1 MPTYRVTTPEGA
13 VYRIEGPEGASE
25 QQLILAAKRYE
36 RQAKIDELTKRRAE
50 LNAAPTEPPET
61 TFGGN
66 VKEFFKGVVPGAI
79 GLAETAGTGIAAML
93 PEETEKAA
101 REKIKEIAGIAK
113 KPFEA
118 AEGYQESVG
127 RRLSEGLGSTIP
139 FFLLGPAGL
148 AGRAAAAGLG
158 VAAGAGEARESAE
171 QKGAT
176 PEERRTATLLGA
188 PTGLL
193 DLLAPNIPGFKSII
207 TTALARGGI
216 EGATE
221 AAQKISQNLIAKGV
235 YDPSQPV
242 LAGSGEEGAYGAGVG
257 ALASLILD
265 LTVGRKARQ
274 ARFGERPAETQPPPP
289 PESGV
294 RPPSAQAP
302 QGELFPAELAQA
314 QEEVAKREGPPTS
327 AMRQEEPARERT
339 ATEAGQMSLFEGEA
353 GPSELETK
361 QPDLFGMV
369 MPDRKEEAA
378 QEEPE
383 VKAERD
389 ERQQELPL
397 TGGATK
403 EEALEEIRKLDEA
416 EKKFEE
422 DLAQTDARIKQSRE
436 RETEEKRFEI
446 LLPILDSGAPNIPKT
461 FIKEL
466 QKQGFTDLKLTDT
479 ERDLIKSAYDVRLKI
494 NNAKQVIAKK
504 IGAENKAEIDK
515 LKQRLESDF
524 YKRLAVT
531 SEIEPSAPAELEQME
546 SLIPEKKET
555 RTPEQPSFPGMGKP
569 KGAAPVQEPVQEEEV
584 ETAFSPVITPDLLD
598 GTGLSKQSGYYKQL
612 VNKDMTV
619 PEQQNQVRDILVDV
633 RSNPNLSASTK
644 QGIERVAMQAF
655 GALAKQGELF
665 GPKGGVIKPASK
677 PKPAPK
683 TEEKKEA
690 PKTEEKKDV
699 PKTEPKS
706 EAPKT
711 EGKKDATD
719 KDVKQG
725 SGDGAP
731 SGESRKTA
739 GDTEKPATPK
749 RGGVASD
756 AQPADETGVRKEP
769 DGGTLKK
776 EAPKTEAKKEEKKEA
791 PKTEAKKEAPKTET
805 KKADPKLGFYGKVAT
820 EGAVETSATGE
831 PMVGKGDAIDALAYD
846 VYVASMF
853 TDKGGL
859 IGTAKMTKMLLD
871 LRAGRTPEDLN
882 FGGPTTVSTPE
893 SGGKYARSFF
903 ESLDEA
909 GLKRFREA
917 LYNYFTKVETQV
929 QMGIS
934 RFSDRQAY
942 EKALQEQLTRP
953 EGVEAPKGGDRV
965 PARKPIPVA
974 EHGDYKPPRPLGLRV
989 GAMDFADLPS
999 GASHPAPEE
1008 LKREFVVFYQPVH
1021 PAVTKALQGGDLTG
1035 ALTLLGNAHLGRAST
1050 VAKVLAPLMKGV
1062 KVELVEDLKNAQGRP
1077 LAGSYDYTTNTIRLN
1092 VDKYMSPHALL
1103 HEATHAAFARVL
1115 SNKSHPAYKQ
1125 LSELYNNVKDSLD
1138 TAYGARSLEDF
1149 VSEAFSNPE
1158 FIAKLAAINPRGEKI
1173 SAWRR
1178 FSNAVLNYLR
1188 SAIGLDTKGLD
1199 SALDTT
1205 DRALLDLLAPNAQA
1219 MGVGSLYQAS
1229 VLGTGAEV
1237 FKAID
1242 NRILSLPAI
1251 NNAWASRFY
1260 ELIRN
1265 KIPGVSNALVLRS
1278 LPLNALVEVAVK
1290 DIPMAAKLDTLEK
1303 QWNGAVDRRRRE
1315 ADATMTRIQRWLK
1328 ADKNKETVLNDVV
1341 TQSTLEQV
1349 DPSKPRDH
1357 YKDQTSKSGADKQ
1370 AIWDQ
1375 LQPQWKNLG
1384 EEGQAIYKQMRDT
1397 YANYQQD
1404 LMNMLFNRI
1413 DASGIPVE
1421 ESRKLKTEIYKRLA
1435 VKGKIEPYF
1444 PLTRSGG
1451 YWLAYN
1457 GKGPDGNVERFV
1469 EAFPTSVERELAVK
1483 QLEQN
1488 SDVEKGSIERF
1499 AQLAKK
1505 SYRDAPPTSF
1515 VNNVLRILEANKV
1528 NPETTDEVMRA
1539 FLATLPETSFAQSF
1553 RTRKGTL
1560 GFNPNAAAA
1569 FYGKS
1574 ISMSHQLANL
1584 EYGAKMYKLRD
1595 EMEEFVK
1602 TKNNTDTA
1610 NTLLTELNSHIRTL
1624 VSPNISPLSKGLTS
1638 GAFYWTLGANV
1649 SSVIVNSAHVP
1660 MVVMPYLGGNYGY
1673 KEANVAIG
1681 KANRIFFGS
1690 GLERSTLMSGTE
1702 KGKDGSTI
1710 KMKSGFSFDNY
1721 DFNKFDNAVTEH
1733 VKKTGK
1739 EPTTKERLQ
1748 IAKDIGLPEDVIDL
1762 RELADVA
1769 TEYGLLSRSMMQ
1781 DLLESDKGDSTL
1793 DKVNKYSSF
1802 LFHHGERM
1810 NRQVTMLAS
1819 YMLALDKVRAADGS
1833 TTSEQRQAAAEQA
1846 IKETELLNGG
1856 ASAGSAPL
1864 LAKNSLGKMMFM
1876 YKRYGVS
1883 MYYMLFKTTRDM
1895 LANEDPQVRAAAKRQ
1910 IAGVYASSAL
1920 LAGVQGVPMFGVA
1933 AVLYNMFKD
1942 DDEDDFETAARKYLG
1957 EGMFNGA
1964 LNYFTGL
1971 AVSNRIGLTDLLMQS
1986 TGYKDQ
1992 ENIILSF
1999 LQLVGGPVYGVGE
2012 RMVRGAKLIYEGE
2025 TERGLEQVT
2034 PAAIGNAM
2042 KSIRFATEGA
2052 NTLRGDPIVGE
2063 IGAWNAFAQFFGF
2076 APAEYTRQL
2085 EINASLKNI
2094 ERSVLE
2100 NRTKLLRRY
2109 YIAVRNGDSQEA
2121 ADVIKKMNELSS
2133 KHPGARITAET
2144 IRNSMAQHRKTS
2156 AEMYAG
2162 VTLNKSLRPELLA
2175 NANEFDGDDED

>member
-1 MPTYRVTTPEGA
+1 M
-13 VYRIEGPEGASE
+13 
-25 QQLILAAKRYE
+25 
-36 RQAKIDELTKRRAE
+36 
-50 LNAAPTEPPET
+50 
-61 TFGGN
+61 
-66 VKEFFKGVVPGAI
+66 
-79 GLAETAGTGIAAML
+79 
-93 PEETEKAA
+93 
-101 REKIKEIAGIAK
+101 
-113 KPFEA
+113 
-118 AEGYQESVG
+118 
-127 RRLSEGLGSTIP
+127 
-139 FFLLGPAGL
+139 
-148 AGRAAAAGLG
+148 
-158 VAAGAGEARESAE
+158 
-171 QKGAT
+171 
-176 PEERRTATLLGA
+176 
-188 PTGLL
+188 
-193 DLLAPNIPGFKSII
+193 
-207 TTALARGGI
+207 
-216 EGATE
+216 
-221 AAQKISQNLIAKGV
+221 
-235 YDPSQPV
+235 
-242 LAGSGEEGAYGAGVG
+242 
-257 ALASLILD
+257 
-265 LTVGRKARQ
+265 
-274 ARFGERPAETQPPPP
+274 
-289 PESGV
+289 
-294 RPPSAQAP
+294 
-302 QGELFPAELAQA
+302 
-314 QEEVAKREGPPTS
+314 
-327 AMRQEEPARERT
+327 
-339 ATEAGQMSLFEGEA
+339 
-353 GPSELETK
+353 
-361 QPDLFGMV
+361 
-369 MPDRKEEAA
+369 
-378 QEEPE
+378 
-383 VKAERD
+383 
-389 ERQQELPL
+389 
-397 TGGATK
+397 
-403 EEALEEIRKLDEA
+403 
-416 EKKFEE
+416 
-422 DLAQTDARIKQSRE
+422 
-436 RETEEKRFEI
+436 
-446 LLPILDSGAPNIPKT
+446 
-461 FIKEL
+461 
-466 QKQGFTDLKLTDT
+466 
-479 ERDLIKSAYDVRLKI
+479 
-494 NNAKQVIAKK
+494 
-504 IGAENKAEIDK
+504 
-515 LKQRLESDF
+515 
-524 YKRLAVT
+524 
-531 SEIEPSAPAELEQME
+531 
-546 SLIPEKKET
+546 
-555 RTPEQPSFPGMGKP
+555 
-569 KGAAPVQEPVQEEEV
+569 
-584 ETAFSPVITPDLLD
+584 
-598 GTGLSKQSGYYKQL
+598 
-612 VNKDMTV
+612 
-619 PEQQNQVRDILVDV
+619 
-633 RSNPNLSASTK
+633 
-644 QGIERVAMQAF
+644 
-655 GALAKQGELF
+655 
-665 GPKGGVIKPASK
+665 
-677 PKPAPK
+677 
-683 TEEKKEA
+683 
-690 PKTEEKKDV
+690 
-699 PKTEPKS
+699 
-706 EAPKT
+706 
-711 EGKKDATD
+711 
-719 KDVKQG
+719 
-725 SGDGAP
+725 
-731 SGESRKTA
+731 
-739 GDTEKPATPK
+739 
-749 RGGVASD
+749 
-756 AQPADETGVRKEP
+756 
-769 DGGTLKK
+769 
-776 EAPKTEAKKEEKKEA
+776 
-791 PKTEAKKEAPKTET
+791 
-805 KKADPKLGFYGKVAT
+805 
-820 EGAVETSATGE
+820 VETSATGE

-859 IGTAKMTKMLLD
+859 VGTAKMTKMLLD
-871 LRAGRTPEDLN
+871 LKAGRTPEDLN

-917 LYNYFTKVETQV
+917 LYNYFTKVETQI
-929 QMGIS
+929 QLGIS

-1021 PAVTKALQGGDLTG
+1021 PAVVKALQSGDLAG
-1035 ALTLLGNAHLGRAST
+1035 ALTLLGKAHLGRAST

-1062 KVELVEDLKNAQGRP
+1062 KVELVEDLKNDQGRP
-1077 LAGSYDYTTNTIRLN
+1077 LAGSYDYATKTIRLN
-1092 VDKYMSPHALL
+1092 VDNYMSPHALL
-1103 HEATHAAFARVL
+1103 HEATHAAFANVL

-1125 LSELYNNVKDSLD
+1125 LSNLYNDVKDSLD
-1138 TAYGARSLEDF
+1138 TAYGSRSLEDF

-1199 SALDTT
+1199 SALDIT

-1242 NRILSLPAI
+1242 NRILAMPAI
-1251 NNAWASRFY
+1251 NSTWGTKLY

-1265 KIPGVSNALVLRS
+1265 KIPGVSNTLMLRS

-1290 DIPMAAKLDTLEK
+1290 DIPMAGKLDTLEK

-1328 ADKNKETVLNDVV
+1328 NDKNKETVLNDVV
-1341 TQSTLEQV
+1341 TRSTLEQV
-1349 DPSKPRDH
+1349 DPSKPRDY
-1357 YKDQTSKSGADKQ
+1357 YKDQTSDKYKETEKQ
-1370 AIWDQ
+1370 FVWDQ
-1375 LQPQWKNLG
+1375 LQPQWNSLG

-1469 EAFPTSVERELAVK
+1469 EAFPTSVERELAIK

-1488 SDVEKGSIERF
+1488 SDVDNKSIERF
-1499 AQLAKK
+1499 AQLSKK

-1610 NTLLTELNSHIRTL
+1610 NTLLTELNNHIRTL
-1624 VSPNISPLSKGLTS
+1624 VSPNISDLSKVLTS
-1638 GAFYWTLGANV
+1638 GAFHWTLGANV
-1649 SSVIVNSAHVP
+1649 SSVIVNTAHVP
-1660 MVVMPYLGGNYGY
+1660 MIVMPYLGGNYGY
-1673 KEANVAIG
+1673 KEANIAIG

-1690 GLERSTLMSGTE
+1690 GIENSATMSGTE

-1710 KMKSGFSFDNY
+1710 KIKAGLSFDNY
-1721 DFNKFDNAVTEH
+1721 DFD
-1733 VKKTGK
+1733 
-1739 EPTTKERLQ
+1739 
-1748 IAKDIGLPEDVIDL
+1748 AKDTPKDVKEL
-1762 RELADVA
+1762 KELAALA
-1769 TEYGLLSRSMMQ
+1769 TEYGLLSRSMLQ
-1781 DLLESDKGDSTL
+1781 DLLEVNKGDATSESKL
-1793 DKVNKYSSF
+1793 DKVNRYSSF

-1810 NRQVTMLAS
+1810 NRQVTLMAS

-1833 TTSEQRQAAAEQA
+1833 TTPEQRQAAAQQA
-1846 IKETELLNGG
+1846 VKETELLNGG

-1864 LAKNSLGKMMFM
+1864 LAKNSLGKIMFM

-1895 LANEDPQVRAAAKRQ
+1895 LANEDPDVRKAAKRQ
-1910 IAGVYASSAL
+1910 IAGIYASSAL
-1920 LAGVQGVPMFGVA
+1920 LAGAQGVPMFGIA
-1933 AVLYNMFKD
+1933 ALIYNMFKD
-1942 DDEDDFETAARKYLG
+1942 DDEDDFEVSARKYLG

-1999 LQLVGGPVYGVGE
+1999 LQLVGGPVFGVGD
-2012 RMVRGAKLIYEGE
+2012 RMIRGAKLISEGD
-2025 TERGLEQVT
+2025 TERGLEQLL

-2042 KSIRFATEGA
+2042 KSMRYATEGA

-2063 IGAWNAFAQFFGF
+2063 IGAWNSFAQFFGF
-2076 APAEYTRQL
+2076 APAEYMRQL

-2100 NRTKLLRRY
+2100 DRTKLLRRY
-2109 YIAVRNGDSQEA
+2109 YIAIRNGDSSEA
-2121 ADVIKKMNELSS
+2121 SSVLDKMIKLSD

-2144 IRNSMAQHRKTS
+2144 IRDSMAKHMRTS

-2162 VTLNKSLRPELLA
+2162 ITLNKSMRAELLA
-2175 NANEFDGDDED
+2175 SAAEFDGDDYDED